1 MNSKIDNMDL
11 KNGLKD
17 VLKNVG
23 KNIGKIQDFKNI
35 ETSKNDN
42 TNSKVGGFVWD
53 KSAKETKDT
62 PLSNIDDE
70 SVETKSLDT
79 INDKNEKSQE
89 LLDLKINNLERTTVF
104 TNKLYMWISN

>member
-11 KNGLKD
+11 KSGLKD

-23 KNIGKIQDFKNI
+23 KNIGKIQDFKNT
-35 ETSKNDN
+35 ETSKGDN
-42 TNSKVGGFVWD
+42 TDSKVGGFVWD
-53 KSAKETKDT
+53 KSAKETEDK
-62 PLSNIDDE
+62 PESNIGD
-70 SVETKSLDT
+70 VEIKPTPNNT
-79 INDKNEKSQE
+79 NNDKDEKSPE

>member
-1 MNSKIDNMDL
+1 M
-11 KNGLKD
+11 
-17 VLKNVG
+17 
-23 KNIGKIQDFKNI
+23 
-35 ETSKNDN
+35 
-42 TNSKVGGFVWD
+42 GGFVWD
-53 KSAKETKDT
+53 KSAKETEKDT

-70 SVETKSLDT
+70 SVETKSLDS

>member
-1 MNSKIDNMDL
+1 MLRKRR
-11 KNGLKD
+11 
-17 VLKNVG
+17 
-23 KNIGKIQDFKNI
+23 
-35 ETSKNDN
+35 
-42 TNSKVGGFVWD
+42 
-53 KSAKETKDT
+53 DT

-70 SVETKSLDT
+70 SVETKSLDS